1 MTTGNKNLFTRTE
14 VIGKGKFGVV
24 YKGHHKKTKETVAIK
39 VLDLDTDQDEVTD
52 VQREI
57 QFLSELK
64 SVPNVTHYYES
75 FLINTKLWII
85 MDYCEG
91 GSVRTLLRS
100 GVFEE
105 KYISVL
111 LRELLSGLLA
121 VHNMG
126 VIHRDLKSANVLI
139 SKEGNVRLCDFGV
152 ASQLTCNAYKRTTM
166 AGTAYWMAPEVIRE
180 GDAYNFKADIW
191 SLGITLFE
199 IATGNPPYC
208 DKDSMWAMQLI
219 SKLKPPRLEG
229 REYSP
234 ILKECIA
241 LCLDENP
248 EERPNADELSKCR
261 LVKTYKNLPTSIL
274 KEVITHYLLWR
285 DRHLSRESLSQTGVE
300 EVFENGKEDDQE
312 KDHLQVKWD
321 FDSLS
326 SREYIK
332 DNNIDISEVEGMEDQ
347 SDDETDHN
355 AIYDDNNAQSTIQMQ
370 KYERNYD
377 NTHNLGERTTADA
390 DKTGRNSSSDN
401 VPRSLLLLFED
412 SPDHSGSGNN
422 EPHQNFELPQRHVNE
437 ERPTESPTIEIP
449 DVDDFE
455 TYVLNKEMRQAST
468 HLQKPAFEKPPALMH
483 SQSAFGK
490 LEMAASIQDPNNN
503 PKKGLNGNLAEI
515 SEPLYRQS
523 LKNSFG
529 IAKASG
535 NDLTANENLQSS
547 ESLLNAK
554 TSPSKIMKPLQSN
567 SNPLLQPING
577 KLQNESGQKNT
588 EDSKVSAGEST
599 PQQSSWQQSQ
609 NNASLGKPKKG
620 RLGLRI
626 HMPSPH
632 TIRSASLSKE
642 FDTPDKDINQFG
654 ISASQI
660 GKQTTTMT
668 PLTEKENNYFNPS
681 DSTNEYDGQNNQSF
695 SSAQPS
701 TQNQLHGDIQP
712 QTIQNTS
719 TNPSKSI
726 LTSHSPSFA
735 GKTIATKF
743 PTIPSINNDLFL
755 DSTPK
760 QKLAGDLKNLIKL
773 FDQGL
778 EALEDVL

>member
-1 MTTGNKNLFTRTE
+1 MTTGDKNLFTRTE

-24 YKGHHKKTKETVAIK
+24 YKGHHKRTKETVAIK
-39 VLDLDTDQDEVTD
+39 VLDLDTDQDEVID

-64 SVPNVTHYYES
+64 NVPNVTHYYES

-91 GSVRTLLRS
+91 GSVRTLLRA

-121 VHNMG
+121 VHSMG

-166 AGTAYWMAPEVIRE
+166 AGTTYWMAPEVIRE
-180 GDAYNFKADIW
+180 GDGYNFKADIW

-199 IATGNPPYC
+199 IATGNPPYS

-219 SKLKPPRLEG
+219 SRLKPPRLEG

-248 EERPNADELSKCR
+248 EERPSADELSKCR

-285 DRHLSRESLSQTGVE
+285 DRHLSRDSFSQTGVE
-300 EVFENGKEDDQE
+300 EVLESGKEDDQE

-326 SREYIK
+326 SREYIE
-332 DNNIDISEVEGMEDQ
+332 DNNIDISEVQKMEDY
-347 SDDETDHN
+347 DDHTDHN
-355 AIYDDNNAQSTIQMQ
+355 VIYDDNNAHSTIQMQ
-370 KYERNYD
+370 KHKVNHD
-377 NTHNLGERTTADA
+377 STHTLGEK
-390 DKTGRNSSSDN
+390 DKTDVNDTKQDRSSDK
-401 VPRSLLLLFED
+401 VPKSLQLLFED
-412 SPDHSGSGNN
+412 SPDLSISGNN
-422 EPHQNFELPQRHVNE
+422 EAHQNFELPQRKVID
-437 ERPTESPTIEIP
+437 ERPAESPTIEIP

-455 TYVLNKEMRQAST
+455 TYVLNKETKQASMQ
-468 HLQKPAFEKPPALMH
+468 LQKPHFNKPPALMH
-483 SQSAFGK
+483 SQSASGK
-490 LEMAASIQDPNNN
+490 LEMAASIEDLNNN
-503 PKKGLNGNLAEI
+503 PKKGLNGTLAEI
-515 SEPLYRQS
+515 PEQLYQQS
-523 LKNSFG
+523 QNNSFSIG
-529 IAKASG
+529 KTNGS
-535 NDLTANENLQSS
+535 DLTTNENLQFTSS
-547 ESLLNAK
+547 LPNVK

-577 KLQNESGQKNT
+577 KLQTESSQKST
-588 EDSKVSAGEST
+588 EDSKGSPGLGG
-599 PQQSSWQQSQ
+599 PQQQTWQQSQ
-609 NNASLGKPKKG
+609 NNVPLGKSKKG

-632 TIRSASLSKE
+632 TIRSTSISKA
-642 FDTPDKDINQFG
+642 FDTPDEDINQFG

-681 DSTNEYDGQNNQSF
+681 DSANEQDGQNNQRLG
-695 SSAQPS
+695 SAQANA
-701 TQNQLHGDIQP
+701 QNSSQGNVQP

-719 TNPSKSI
+719 TNHSKSV

-743 PTIPSINNDLFL
+743 PSIPSINNDLFL
-755 DSTPK
+755 DLTPK
-760 QKLAGDLKNLIKL
+760 QKLVGDLKNLIKL